1 MRPAAHGFSSGF
13 DFLEDDMATFTR
25 LQGLLVSVGAAALG
39 SATLVTLLAGNTL
52 ILAGASETAADTSQP
67 FAGPDFPICHTPVA
81 KGLPTMM
88 FRLAQTEV
96 PRAEMSVANTA
107 PAFADTEPPLWTGLG
122 SVTHK
127 ITTTNER
134 VQAYFDQGLR
144 LAYAFNH
151 GEAQRAF
158 RMAQKLDA
166 DCAMCFWGEAL
177 VLGPNINLPMQ
188 EDAVAPAFAAA
199 QKAKALAGKASPREQ
214 ALIGAL
220 AVRYGSDPKAARASF
235 DAAYAAEMAKV
246 AKQFSDDDEIA
257 TLYAEAVM
265 DLSPWDYWKP
275 GGHDPNPQSAPIV
288 PTLERVL
295 ARNPN
300 HPGAIHF
307 YIHAVEAS
315 DRPKRAEPYADRLR
329 GAVPGAGHLV
339 HMPSH
344 IYYRVGRYLDALG
357 DNKTAVEVDEKYL
370 ADAKAPMG
378 VYRLGYYPHNVHF
391 VMASAQLAG
400 DGQTVI
406 AAAVKLRQLI
416 PDDAAR
422 GIAMVQPVKAAPY
435 FAHAQFS
442 TPETILA
449 LRDPGDAIPYVK
461 AMWLYARGVALVQRR
476 DFAGAAAAAD
486 AIGTIERTAD
496 FKLLKESNVP
506 AQEVL
511 RVAQTLILA
520 RIAQANGDNRTAIVR
535 FERAAALQDALP
547 YTEPP
552 YWYYPIR
559 QSLAA
564 ALLQAG
570 RYADAERQFQRA
582 LTRAPA
588 NGWSYYGLAEL
599 YKARGNAAAARKAE
613 ADLSKT
619 WIGDR
624 KLLQISNL

>member
-1 MRPAAHGFSSGF
+1 
-13 DFLEDDMATFTR
+13 MATFTR
-25 LQGLLVSVGAAALG
+25 SQKLLVSAGAAALG
-39 SATLVTLLAGNTL
+39 GSALLVLLAGNIVTV
-52 ILAGASETAADTSQP
+52 AGADTTGAAASP
-67 FAGPDFPICHTPVA
+67 SFAGTDFPICHTPAATSV
-81 KGLPTMM
+81 PTMLL
-88 FRLAQTEV
+88 RLAQTEV
-96 PRAEMSVANTA
+96 PRAEMSAASSA
-107 PAFADTEPPLWTGLG
+107 PAFADTEPPLWSGLG
-122 SVTHK
+122 SIAYK
-127 ITTTNER
+127 ITTANER
-134 VQAYFDQGLR
+134 AQAYFDQGMR
-144 LAYAFNH
+144 LTYAFNH

-158 RMAQKLDA
+158 RTAQKLDPE
-166 DCAMCFWGEAL
+166 CAMCFWGEAL

-188 EDAVAPAFAAA
+188 EDAVAPAYAAA
-199 QKAKALAGKASPREQ
+199 QKAKALAAKASPREQ
-214 ALIGAL
+214 ALIGAVV
-220 AVRYGSDPKAARASF
+220 ARYGSDPKAARAPF
-235 DAAYAAEMAKV
+235 DAAYAAAMAK
-246 AKQFSDDDEIA
+246 AAAQFPDDDEIA

-265 DLSPWDYWKP
+265 DLSPWNYWKP
-275 GGHDPNPQSAPIV
+275 GGREPNPQSVPIV

-329 GAVPGAGHLV
+329 GAIPGAGHLV

-344 IYYRVGRYLDALG
+344 IYYRVGRYLDALA
-357 DNKTAVEVDEKYL
+357 DNKTAVTVDEKYL
-370 ADAKAPMG
+370 ADTNAPMG

-406 AAAVKLRQLI
+406 AAAEKLRELI
-416 PDDAAR
+416 PDEVAR

-449 LRDPGDAIPYVK
+449 LPDPGDAIPYVK
-461 AMWLYARGVALVQRR
+461 AMWLYARGVALAARH

-486 AIGTIERTAD
+486 AIETLERTAD

-511 RVAQTLILA
+511 RIARTVIMARVAQA
-520 RIAQANGDNRTAIVR
+520 KGDNRAAVVR

-570 RYADAERQFQRA
+570 RYAEAERQFQRA
-582 LTRAPA
+582 LSRAPA

-599 YKARGNAAAARKAE
+599 HKARGNATAARKAE
-613 ADLSKT
+613 ADLAKT